1 MKSLAIT
8 GNVGSG
14 KSSVLNILSR
24 KSIDTFDLDNIAKS
38 IYKDNKEV
46 INKINKIFPSYVT
59 KNNKINTKEL
69 GKLVFENPEMLI
81 SLKKIIWPELRI
93 FIEKEISHS
102 NKEFCVFEGAVI
114 IDANFHKIFDY
125 IWIIKTDINL
135 SLERVMQNRNFSK
148 SHYLSILENQLK
160 TEKMVDILKKDKISY
175 SIICNNLDLISLS
188 KKVDLELK
196 KIID

>member
-46 INKINKIFPSYVT
+46 INKIDKIFPSYVT

-69 GKLVFENPEMLI
+69 GKLVLENPEMLI

>member
-46 INKINKIFPSYVT
+46 INKIDKIFPSYVT

-69 GKLVFENPEMLI
+69 GKLVFEKPEMLI

>member
-38 IYKDNKEV
+38 IYKNNKEV
-46 INKINKIFPSYVT
+46 INKIDKIFPSYIT

-102 NKEFCVFEGAVI
+102 SKDFCVFEGAVI

-148 SHYLSILENQLK
+148 SHYLSILENQLR

-175 SIICNNLDLISLS
+175 SIICNNSDLISLS
-188 KKVDLELK
+188 KKVDVELK

>member
-24 KSIDTFDLDNIAKS
+24 KSIDTFDLDNIAKT
-38 IYKDNKEV
+38 IYKNNKEV
-46 INKINKIFPSYVT
+46 INKIDKIFPSYVT
-59 KNNKINTKEL
+59 KNNQINTKEL

-175 SIICNNLDLISLS
+175 SIICNNLDLISLN

>member
-24 KSIDTFDLDNIAKS
+24 KSIDTFDLDNIAKT
-38 IYKDNKEV
+38 IYKNNKEV
-46 INKINKIFPSYVT
+46 INKIDKIFPSYVT

>member
-38 IYKDNKEV
+38 IYKNNKEV
-46 INKINKIFPSYVT
+46 INKIDKIFPSYIT

-102 NKEFCVFEGAVI
+102 NKDFCVFEGAVI

-175 SIICNNLDLISLS
+175 SIICNNSDLISLS
-188 KKVDLELK
+188 KKVDVELK
-196 KIID
+196 KIIG

>member
-46 INKINKIFPSYVT
+46 INKIDKIFPSYVT

-196 KIID
+196 KKID

>member
-46 INKINKIFPSYVT
+46 INKIDKIFPSYVT

>member
-14 KSSVLNILSR
+14 KSSVLNILRR

-38 IYKDNKEV
+38 IYKNNKEV
-46 INKINKIFPSYVT
+46 INKIDKIFPSYIT

-102 NKEFCVFEGAVI
+102 NKDFCVFEGAVI

-148 SHYLSILENQLK
+148 SHYLSILENQLR

-175 SIICNNLDLISLS
+175 SIICNNSDLISLS
-188 KKVDLELK
+188 KKVDVELK

>member
-38 IYKDNKEV
+38 IYKNNKEV
-46 INKINKIFPSYVT
+46 INKIDKIFPSYIT

-102 NKEFCVFEGAVI
+102 SKDFCVFEGAVI

-148 SHYLSILENQLK
+148 SHYLSILENQIK
-160 TEKMVDILKKDKISY
+160 TEKMVEILKKDKISY
-175 SIICNNLDLISLS
+175 SIICNNSDLISLS
-188 KKVDLELK
+188 KKVDVELK

>member
-14 KSSVLNILSR
+14 KSSVFNILSR
-24 KSIDTFDLDNIAKS
+24 KSIATFDLDNIAKS

-46 INKINKIFPSYVT
+46 INKIDKIFPSYVT

>member
-24 KSIDTFDLDNIAKS
+24 KSIDTFDLDNIAKT
-38 IYKDNKEV
+38 IYKNNKEV
-46 INKINKIFPSYVT
+46 INKIDKIFPSYVT
-59 KNNKINTKEL
+59 KNNQINTKEL

-148 SHYLSILENQLK
+148 AN
-160 TEKMVDILKKDKISY
+160 T
-175 SIICNNLDLISLS
+175 
-188 KKVDLELK
+188 
-196 KIID
+196 

>member
-24 KSIDTFDLDNIAKS
+24 KSIDTFDLDNIAKT
-38 IYKDNKEV
+38 IYKNNKEV
-46 INKINKIFPSYVT
+46 INKIDKIFPSYVT
-59 KNNKINTKEL
+59 KNNQINTKEL

>member
-8 GNVGSG
+8 GNFGSG

-46 INKINKIFPSYVT
+46 INKIDKIFPSYVT

>member
-38 IYKDNKEV
+38 IYKNNKEV
-46 INKINKIFPSYVT
+46 INKIDKIFPSYIT

-102 NKEFCVFEGAVI
+102 SKDFCVFEGAVI

-148 SHYLSILENQLK
+148 SHYLSILENQIK
-160 TEKMVDILKKDKISY
+160 TEKMVEILKKDKISY
-175 SIICNNLDLISLS
+175 SIICNNLDLISLN

>member
-46 INKINKIFPSYVT
+46 INKIDKIFPSYVT

-93 FIEKEISHS
+93 FIEKEISNS

>member
-46 INKINKIFPSYVT
+46 INKIDKIFPSYVT

-175 SIICNNLDLISLS
+175 SIISNNLDLISLR

-196 KIID
+196 KNN

>member
-14 KSSVLNILSR
+14 KSAVLNILSR

-38 IYKDNKEV
+38 IYKNNKEV
-46 INKINKIFPSYVT
+46 INKIDKIFPSYIT

-102 NKEFCVFEGAVI
+102 SKDFCVFEGAVI

-148 SHYLSILENQLK
+148 SHYLSILENQIK
-160 TEKMVDILKKDKISY
+160 TEKMVEILKKDKISY
-175 SIICNNLDLISLS
+175 SIICNNLDLISLN
-188 KKVDLELK
+188 KKVDVELK
-196 KIID
+196 KIIE

>member
-46 INKINKIFPSYVT
+46 INKIDKIFPSYVT

-93 FIEKEISHS
+93 FIEKEISNS

-196 KIID
+196 KKID

>member
-14 KSSVLNILSR
+14 KSSVLNILRR

-38 IYKDNKEV
+38 IYKNNKEV
-46 INKINKIFPSYVT
+46 INKIDKIFPSYIT

-102 NKEFCVFEGAVI
+102 NKDFCVFEGAVI

-148 SHYLSILENQLK
+148 SHYLSILENQLR

-175 SIICNNLDLISLS
+175 SIICNNLDLISLN
-188 KKVDLELK
+188 KKVDVELK
-196 KIID
+196 KIIE

>member
-24 KSIDTFDLDNIAKS
+24 KSIDTFDLDNIAKT
-38 IYKDNKEV
+38 IYKNNKEV
-46 INKINKIFPSYVT
+46 INKIDKIFPSYVT

-148 SHYLSILENQLK
+148 SHYLNILENQLK

>member
-24 KSIDTFDLDNIAKS
+24 KSIDTFDLDNIAKT
-38 IYKDNKEV
+38 IYKNNKEV
-46 INKINKIFPSYVT
+46 INKIDKIFPSYVT
-59 KNNKINTKEL
+59 KNNQINTKEL

-175 SIICNNLDLISLS
+175 SIICNNLDLISLN

-196 KIID
+196 KIIY

>member
-38 IYKDNKEV
+38 IYKNNKEV
-46 INKINKIFPSYVT
+46 INKIDKIFPSYIT

-102 NKEFCVFEGAVI
+102 NKDFCVFEGAVI

-148 SHYLSILENQLK
+148 SHYLSILENQIK
-160 TEKMVDILKKDKISY
+160 TEKMVEILKKDKISY
-175 SIICNNLDLISLS
+175 SIICNNSDLISLS
-188 KKVDLELK
+188 KKVDVELK
-196 KIID
+196 KIIG

>member
-46 INKINKIFPSYVT
+46 INKIDKIFPSYVT

-81 SLKKIIWPELRI
+81 SLKKIICPELRI

>member
-14 KSSVLNILSR
+14 KSSVLNILRR

-38 IYKDNKEV
+38 IYKNNKEV
-46 INKINKIFPSYVT
+46 INKIDKIFPSYIT

-102 NKEFCVFEGAVI
+102 SKDFCVFEGAVI

-148 SHYLSILENQLK
+148 SHYLSILENQLR

-175 SIICNNLDLISLS
+175 SIICNNSDLISLS
-188 KKVDLELK
+188 KKVDVELK

>member
-38 IYKDNKEV
+38 IYKNNKEV
-46 INKINKIFPSYVT
+46 INKIDKIFPSYIT

-102 NKEFCVFEGAVI
+102 SKDFCVFEGAVI

-148 SHYLSILENQLK
+148 SHYLSILENQIK
-160 TEKMVDILKKDKISY
+160 TEKMVEILKKDKISY
-175 SIICNNLDLISLS
+175 SIICNNLDLISLN
-188 KKVDLELK
+188 KKVDVELK
-196 KIID
+196 KIIE